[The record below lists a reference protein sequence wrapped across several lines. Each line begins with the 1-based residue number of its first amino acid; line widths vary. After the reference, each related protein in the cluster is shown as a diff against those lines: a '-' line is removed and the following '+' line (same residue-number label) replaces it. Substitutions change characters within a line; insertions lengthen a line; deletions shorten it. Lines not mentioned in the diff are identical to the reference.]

1 MRIKLTEKELHNII
15 RESVIKILKEDTLY
29 NPFESSNKELIE
41 KGISIDNEIL
51 LKTYNLYSV
60 TLSKKGNYVTLTH
73 FIVNNKNSGYGTR
86 FMEDL
91 IRNADKNGW
100 ILTLTPDNSF
110 GGSIPILKK
119 FYKRFGFKDNKGRN
133 IDFNTRETMIRP
145 Q

>member
-15 RESVIKILKEDTLY
+15 RESVIRILKEDTLY

-91 IRNADKNGW
+91 IINADKNGW
-100 ILTLTPDNSF
+100 ILTLTPDDSF
-110 GGSIPILKK
+110 GGSVPRLKK
-119 FYKRFGFKDNKGRN
+119 FYKRFGFKDNKGRST
-133 IDFNTRETMIRP
+133 DFETRESMLRK
-145 Q
+145 